1 MQKEKSKLNL
11 YIKNKGG
18 KEFGYKLFRKQ
29 LFNISW

>member
-18 KEFGYKLFRKQ
+18 KEFGYKLFMKTT
-29 LFNISW
+29 I